1 MTRKK
6 NENKCGQV
14 GGVWYGGRTVKQHTN
29 HPTKMKTLEIKK
41 TPSGQYTYT
50 ITNSFGTLVPVQFGT
65 YDIDTTVQQAGE
77 RFRFD
82 CIRDTT
88 ECIVEV
94 LGRDGKINTVH
105 MTRDCFDKTKAKYA
119 GSPQDQ
125 FLARITSMAG
135 AEIQDDA
142 AVPF

>member
-1 MTRKK
+1 M
-6 NENKCGQV
+6 
-14 GGVWYGGRTVKQHTN
+14 WYDGRTVKQHTKR
-29 HPTKMKTLEIKK
+29 PTKMKTLEIKK
-41 TPSGQYTYT
+41 TPSGQYTYA

-65 YDIDTTVQQAGE
+65 YDIDTTVQQASE
-77 RFRFD
+77 RFQFD

-94 LGRDGKINTVH
+94 LGRDGKINTVR
-105 MTRDCFDKTKAKYA
+105 MTKDCFDKTAAKYA
-119 GSPQDQ
+119 ASHQDQ
-125 FLARITSMAG
+125 FVARIASMAG